1 MSKVVFDE
9 NKLTLGDLE
18 DFEDYVGKALHD
30 ALKRVPVRDPETNE
44 VVKDDDGRPEMT
56 VNVSMK
62 VLTAMTYIS
71 RRHDN
76 PDYTIADARAEKI
89 SDLEIVEDTSGDE
102 DAGKEES
109 DS

>member
-18 DFEDYVGKALHD
+18 DFEDYVGQPLHV
-30 ALKRVPVRDPETNE
+30 ALKRIPVRDDETGE
-44 VVKDDDGRPEMT
+44 VVKDEKGRPKMT
-56 VNVSMK
+56 VSVPMK

-71 RRHDN
+71 RRHEN
-76 PDYTIADARAEKI
+76 PDYTIADARAEKV
-89 SDLEIVEDTSGDE
+89 SELEIVEDTSGD
-102 DAGKEES
+102 DDSGKDES